1 MAADINRDV
10 FVNCPFDNQ
19 YRSFFYAIVFTVIR
33 SGFVARCAL
42 ETDNSAD
49 NRFDKICQIIK
60 ECRYGIHDIS
70 RTEADGNPPLPR
82 FNMPLE
88 LGVFLGAKKYGGPA
102 HRSKSCI
109 IFDREPYRFQRFIS
123 DIAGQDIHAHG
134 GDTRRL
140 ITELAMWLR
149 TQSRDQKVPGG
160 IAIADEFE
168 TFNAVLPAIYAARQ
182 LHPSEVT
189 FGDYNEV
196 VVEYL
201 TIGAS

>member
-10 FVNCPFDNQ
+10 FVNCPFDSQ

-109 IFDREPYRFQRFIS
+109 IFDREPYRRQR
-123 DIAGQDIHAHG
+123 
-134 GDTRRL
+134 
-140 ITELAMWLR
+140 
-149 TQSRDQKVPGG
+149 
-160 IAIADEFE
+160 
-168 TFNAVLPAIYAARQ
+168 
-182 LHPSEVT
+182 
-189 FGDYNEV
+189 
-196 VVEYL
+196 
-201 TIGAS
+201 

>member
-1 MAADINRDV
+1 M
-10 FVNCPFDNQ
+10 
-19 YRSFFYAIVFTVIR
+19 SVI
-33 SGFVARCAL
+33 
-42 ETDNSAD
+42 ETDGS
-49 NRFDKICQIIK
+49 
-60 ECRYGIHDIS
+60 
-70 RTEADGNPPLPR
+70 PLLPR

-88 LGVFLGAKKYGGPA
+88 LGVFLGAKKYGGPV

-109 IFDREPYRFQRFIS
+109 IFDREQYRFQRFIA

-140 ITELAMWLR
+140 ITEFATWLR

-160 IAIADEFE
+160 IATADEFE
-168 TFNAVLPAIYAARQ
+168 NFNAVLPDIYSARQ
-182 LHPSEVT
+182 LHSSEIT

-201 TIGAS
+201 TAGAS

>member
-1 MAADINRDV
+1 MTTKTD
-10 FVNCPFDNQ
+10 
-19 YRSFFYAIVFTVIR
+19 SLFFAIVFTVIR

-49 NRFDKICQIIK
+49 NRFDKICQVIK
-60 ECRYGIHDIS
+60 ECRYGIHDICPS
-70 RTEADGNPPLPR
+70 EADGNPPLPR

-140 ITELAMWLR
+140 ITKLAMWLR
-149 TQSRDQKVPGG
+149 MQCRDQKVPGG

-168 TFNAVLPAIYAARQ
+168 TFNL
-182 LHPSEVT
+182 
-189 FGDYNEV
+189 FGAPFMRLVCYI
-196 VVEYL
+196 L
-201 TIGAS
+201 AKSPLATTMRSSSST